1 MITCPNCG
9 SENLV
14 GAIFCRT
21 CGKKLDLEHLRPE
34 TMMAKGDSVTKK
46 MGGVLGRMVLVLVAI
61 VLITVLVVLLL
72 PVSGRVNAYLD
83 DEALAQLEAKYMF
96 LVQPS
101 AEHPEVTLSSEEL
114 TVALN
119 AILGLETYGANA
131 QPPIKPSSG
140 GSLVPDHLSVE
151 ARGNG
156 TVRLVLKALLFGK
169 IPTYSTIVARVD
181 VGDEGLV
188 FHPRSAAVGRLPL
201 PGGVQ
206 EMVVQR
212 FEALFYSKTDLADLQ
227 KRIRA
232 LDLGDNSVTF
242 RVM

>member
-21 CGKKLDLEHLRPE
+21 CGKKLDLEHLRRE

>member
-9 SENLV
+9 SDNII

-21 CGKKLDLEHLRPE
+21 CGKKLDLENLRPE
-34 TMMAKGDSVTKK
+34 TMMAKGGSVTKK
-46 MGGVLGRMVLVLVAI
+46 MGGVLGRMVLVLVAT
-61 VLITVLVVLLL
+61 VLIAVLVVLLL

-83 DEALAQLEAKYMF
+83 DDALNQLEAKYVF
-96 LVQPS
+96 LVQPT
-101 AEHPEVTLSSEEL
+101 AEHPEITLSSEEL
-114 TVALN
+114 TVAFN

-131 QPPIKPSSG
+131 QPPMRPSSG

-151 ARGNG
+151 VRGDG

-169 IPTYSTIVARVD
+169 IPTYSALVARVD

-206 EMVVQR
+206 DLVLQR
-212 FEALFYSKTDLADLQ
+212 FEALFYGKTELMALQ